1 LFALFALLAA
11 ESSISLY
18 MGPRPEETA
27 TFRDWATGCDNE
39 RSCMAVTLA
48 PIAVDVDGPADHLE
62 TLIEQASAHHLDP
75 IVSIK
80 LPAETGDVTK
90 LTLWID
96 DEAVALPALASG
108 RFVFTGTMA
117 RALLQKMRVGKQ
129 MTLRDQD
136 GMVIARASLMGLSAA
151 LLRIDEQQGK
161 DGTPRALVRPGK
173 RVPYDDLPGFSVS
186 LSRPAPSGWPPAA
199 PDAKAMAALY
209 ANDQCD
215 GERTPTPRIVRLD
228 NKNSMMMVP
237 WRCGSGA
244 YNLYS
249 NIMIVNE
256 AGQMKPAIFD
266 YDNGITGDGPSNV
279 VVNAIWD
286 DDKRILESFIKH
298 RGIGDCGRVDRYIW
312 GGAKFMLSEQL
323 VMPEC
328 RMAFDRIRT
337 WKVDVA
343 DR

>member
-1 LFALFALLAA
+1 MFALFTLLAA
-11 ESSISLY
+11 ASSVSLY
-18 MGPRPEETA
+18 MGPRAEETA
-27 TFRDWATGCDNE
+27 TFRDWTTGCDNE
-39 RSCMAVTLA
+39 RSCSAIALA
-48 PIAVDVDGPADHLE
+48 PIAVDVDEPADHLE
-62 TLIEQASAHHLDP
+62 TLIAQASAHHLDP
-75 IVSIK
+75 VVRIK
-80 LPAETGDVTK
+80 PPTGTEDIAK
-90 LTLWID
+90 LTLWVD

-117 RALLQKMRVGKQ
+117 RALVQKMRVGKQ
-129 MTLRDQD
+129 MIVRDPE
-136 GMVIARASLMGLSAA
+136 GGVIARTSLMGLSAA

-173 RVPYDDLPGFSVS
+173 RVPYDDLPGYSVS
-186 LSRPAPSGWPPAA
+186 LTRTARSDRPPTA

-215 GERTPTPRIVRLD
+215 DERTPAPRMVRLD
-228 NKNSMMMVP
+228 YDNTMMIVP

-244 YNLYS
+244 YNLYA
-249 NIMIVNE
+249 NIMIVTDD
-256 AGQMKPAIFD
+256 GQVKSAIFD

-279 VVNAIWD
+279 VVNAIWN
-286 DDKRILESFIKH
+286 DDKRILESFFKH

-312 GGAKFMLSEQL
+312 GGEKFMLSEQL
-323 VMPEC
+323 LMPEC

-337 WKVDVA
+337 WTVDVV

>member
-1 LFALFALLAA
+1 MFVTFALIAA
-11 ESSISLY
+11 ANSVSLY

-39 RSCMAVTLA
+39 LSCMAIALA
-48 PIAVDVDGPADHLE
+48 PIDVDGPVDHLE

-75 IVSIK
+75 VVRIK
-80 LPAETGDVTK
+80 QPPSTGDIAK
-90 LTLWID
+90 LTLWVD
-96 DEAVALPALASG
+96 DEAVALPASASG

-117 RALLQKMRVGKQ
+117 RALLQKMRAGKQ
-129 MTLRDQD
+129 MTLRDPD
-136 GMVIARASLMGLSAA
+136 GVGIARASLMGLSAA

-161 DGTPRALVRPGK
+161 DGTPGALVRPGK
-173 RVPYDDLPGFSVS
+173 RVAYDDFPGFSVS

-228 NKNSMMMVP
+228 NENSMMMVP
-237 WRCGSGA
+237 WRCSSGA

-249 NIMIVNE
+249 NIMIVSDDS
-256 AGQMKPAIFD
+256 AVKPAIFD
-266 YDNGITGDGPSNV
+266 YDNGVTGDGPSNV
-279 VVNAIWD
+279 AVNAIWD
-286 DDKRILESFIKH
+286 DQKRILESFIKH

-312 GGAKFMLSEQL
+312 SGEKFMLSEQL

-337 WKVDVA
+337 WKVDVV